1 MMVFFRC
8 LVTCG
13 QSVVLWAAN
22 ANAEKEKILFFR
34 VMVLI
39 FFGADSNVKLAENPF
54 ININLRCMAAILDPE
69 RASERASRGCTLW
82 TRLSAKCTGKKEGT
96 FYIAQSMHVT
106 HNCNTMNTLHDGLM
120 SSLTAQLAT
129 SLDSLLPF
137 NCKCTLYWCQRL
149 CKGSE
154 KNVVEFAKRV
164 EQSPALC
171 SKG

>member
-54 ININLRCMAAILDPE
+54 ININLRCIMAAILDPE
-69 RASERASRGCTLW
+69 RASERVEERMHSGHGCPQN
-82 TRLSAKCTGKKEGT
+82 AQEKKRAH
-96 FYIAQSMHVT
+96 F
-106 HNCNTMNTLHDGLM
+106 TLHNPCM
-120 SSLTAQLAT
+120 
-129 SLDSLLPF
+129 
-137 NCKCTLYWCQRL
+137 
-149 CKGSE
+149 
-154 KNVVEFAKRV
+154 
-164 EQSPALC
+164 
-171 SKG
+171 

>member
-54 ININLRCMAAILDPE
+54 ININLRCIMAAILDPG
-69 RASERASRGCTLW
+69 RSSERVEDAQW

-106 HNCNTMNTLHDGLM
+106 
-120 SSLTAQLAT
+120 QL
-129 SLDSLLPF
+129 
-137 NCKCTLYWCQRL
+137 
-149 CKGSE
+149 
-154 KNVVEFAKRV
+154 
-164 EQSPALC
+164 
-171 SKG
+171 

>member
-1 MMVFFRC
+1 MVCFRC
-8 LVTCG
+8 LVACG
-13 QSVVLWAAN
+13 QSVVLGRRCKGTEREN
-22 ANAEKEKILFFR
+22 LVFSCH
-34 VMVLI
+34 
-39 FFGADSNVKLAENPF
+39 GADIFWCWFKCQIGRKSFHKYQ
-54 ININLRCMAAILDPE
+54 PE
-69 RASERASRGCTLW
+69 MHGRDLGPRTRIWASEDAQW

-106 HNCNTMNTLHDGLM
+106 QLLNTMNTLHDGLM
-120 SSLTAQLAT
+120 SSLTAQFAT

-149 CKGSE
+149 CKRSE

-171 SKG
+171 SKS